1 MGSLRKQQIVDCEN
15 IRALSNQTSSSWLW
29 SLICLSLLPPSLTAP
44 LPIPF
49 LLFSLLRPLS
59 SSLPPFLPSPL
70 PSSSLLPSS
79 LPPQIMVQQMK
90 VYWFERTSPIFSSA
104 QWASLPWTLSLL
116 DWSVPPYGHG
126 PPGTHVSDHELKCSI
141 CTKAVIA
148 MWVTTVRVKTTP
160 VVTIWEQV
168 SHQTS
173 LVPSPGSCWDWEPDH
188 DHIRTTVD
196 REIFAIKIFHR
207 LLRWRKLNARKFLT
221 CAFNICH

>member
-1 MGSLRKQQIVDCEN
+1 M
-15 IRALSNQTSSSWLW
+15 
-29 SLICLSLLPPSLTAP
+29 
-44 LPIPF
+44 
-49 LLFSLLRPLS
+49 
-59 SSLPPFLPSPL
+59 
-70 PSSSLLPSS
+70 
-79 LPPQIMVQQMK
+79 
-90 VYWFERTSPIFSSA
+90 
-104 QWASLPWTLSLL
+104 
-116 DWSVPPYGHG
+116 PPYGHG

-148 MWVTTVRVKTTP
+148 MGLTTARVKTTP

-221 CAFNICH
+221 CAFNFCH